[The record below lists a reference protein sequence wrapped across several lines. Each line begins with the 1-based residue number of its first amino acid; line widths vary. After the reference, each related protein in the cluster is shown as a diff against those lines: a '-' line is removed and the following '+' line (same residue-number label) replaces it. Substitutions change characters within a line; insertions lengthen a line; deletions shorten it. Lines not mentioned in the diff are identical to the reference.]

1 MYSQNEEEKYIL
13 EYFSIGK
20 NFFMH
25 PGKMP
30 AFLDIGANDGITL
43 SNTRAL
49 FDTGNWNGVF
59 VEPSPEAFKKLK
71 ENYRAVGGSY
81 FYNFALG
88 NHNGEIDFYDSG
100 THLNKED
107 TGLLSTA
114 SEEDYNK
121 WRGSTQFTPI
131 KVQCFRY
138 KTFLNRVKIKEF
150 DFISLDAEGFDLDI
164 LKQIDI
170 RPTSCVC
177 VEWNSKEEL
186 KKEFDKL
193 MIGFKIIYTSCENL
207 IYAR

>member
-1 MYSQNEEEKYIL
+1 MYSQNEEEKHIL
-13 EYFSIGK
+13 NYFYSKGS
-20 NFFMH
+20 
-25 PGKMP
+25 GT
-30 AFLDIGANDGITL
+30 FLDIGANDGVTL
-43 SNTRAL
+43 SNTKAL
-49 FDTGNWNGVF
+49 SDRGWSGVL
-59 VEPSPEAFKKLK
+59 VEPSPEAFRKLK
-71 ENYRAVGGSY
+71 ENYRAIGGSY

-121 WRGSTQFTPI
+121 WRGTTQFTPI

-164 LKQIDI
+164 LKQIDL

-177 VEWNSKEEL
+177 VEWNSKDEL

-193 MIGFKIIYTSCENL
+193 MIGFKIMYTSCENL